1 MTTPGLGHNN
11 GPTMEKGAAWRRHCW
26 RQARAELLPKLPLP
40 VLKRRL
46 KRAREL
52 GLPYPLYATARAA
65 TGRDII
71 ALLFSQNALRLPS
84 GRVELPEAR
93 AARLRSLIDCDRAVA
108 VQGPPGLEALE
119 ALLQQN
125 QIPITRLAAAPR
137 FVETE
142 PQIRA
147 KLDRLRGSIPGDAVL
162 LIGETAFERSWCATG
177 RLAGYVPSDR
187 YFEVGP

>member
-11 GPTMEKGAAWRRHCW
+11 GPTMEKGASWRRHCW
-26 RQARAELLPKLPLP
+26 RQARADLLPKLPLP

-52 GLPYPLYATARAA
+52 GLPYPVHATARAA

-71 ALLFSQNALRLPS
+71 ALLFSQNALRLPN

-93 AARLRSLIDCDRAVA
+93 ATRLRAVIDCDRVVA
-108 VQGPPGLEALE
+108 VQGPPGAEALE
-119 ALLQQN
+119 TLLQQH
-125 QIPITRLAAAPR
+125 QIPVTRLAAAPR

-147 KLDRLRGSIPGDAVL
+147 RLDTLRGSIPGDAVL
-162 LIGETAFERSWCATG
+162 LIGETAFERSWCTTG
-177 RLAGYVPSDR
+177 RLAGFVTSETDFAPS
-187 YFEVGP
+187 P